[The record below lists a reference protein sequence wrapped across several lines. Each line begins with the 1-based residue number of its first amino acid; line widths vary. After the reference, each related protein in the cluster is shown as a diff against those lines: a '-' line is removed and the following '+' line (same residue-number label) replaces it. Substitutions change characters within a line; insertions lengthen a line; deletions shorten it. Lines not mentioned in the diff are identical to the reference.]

1 MIDVLDVDRAS
12 AQTAGEVLRDSGG
25 SDVIDALLALATRP
39 GDQEEQAVGAVGD
52 VRARHE
58 QLGGCWAPGRSF
70 WVVDT
75 DITRWSEG
83 WALDGGVGVSSLIPP
98 LAPTVQ

>member
-39 GDQEEQAVGAVGD
+39 GDQVLTSDPGD
-52 VRARHE
+52 LGPLLEARGVNATVVR
-58 QLGGCWAPGRSF
+58 L
-70 WVVDT
+70 
-75 DITRWSEG
+75 
-83 WALDGGVGVSSLIPP
+83 
-98 LAPTVQ
+98 